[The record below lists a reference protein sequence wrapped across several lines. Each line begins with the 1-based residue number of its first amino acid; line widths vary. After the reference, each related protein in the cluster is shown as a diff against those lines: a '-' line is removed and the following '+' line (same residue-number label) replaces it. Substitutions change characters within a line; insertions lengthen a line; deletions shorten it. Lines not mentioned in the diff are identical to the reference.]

1 MPDVQA
7 AAIAAHNK
15 HFNPKHPWMVSG
27 PAGLNVGDP
36 LTTLGGPFMPP
47 DAYLVC
53 AKRSDMRE
61 GVWVIVAAKEGG
73 SEGVEFVRWML
84 DAEAPSPYCFWGCYG
99 SAADAIEAYEAR
111 S

>member
-15 HFNPKHPWMVSG
+15 HFNPKHPWMACTI
-27 PAGLNVGDP
+27 AGIDVGDP
-36 LTTLGGPFMPP
+36 LTELGPGMPN

-53 AKRSDMRE
+53 AKRSKM
-61 GVWVIVAAKEGG
+61 GPGWWVIVAAREGG

-84 DAEAPSPYCFWGCYG
+84 NAEAPSPCCFWGDEG
-99 SAADAIEAYEAR
+99 SAAYAIKAYEAR